1 MRSIAKLSFI
11 LLLLTGCI
19 NKKITE
25 SEVFNPIKEYELI
38 SDFSFENKLI
48 EKNDST
54 EIETWFLTKPDAR
67 FNLIYI
73 SGNGSNIRSAIPFFN
88 SLGKQSNLNIFSF
101 NYSGYGLSTG
111 TPSISGIVDDARLAI
126 QYFSS
131 IKNNS
136 LPTILMGYSLGGFV
150 ALQVGNSE
158 YIDKIVLLSTFT
170 SAQELEFYLK
180 KEALPQ
186 IIRPFLKL
194 DVDKNVYA
202 LNNLDP
208 LNSIDKPILIIHGG
222 KDDFIPPQMGK
233 KLYDLSK
240 SKQKYF
246 IEIEGADHRTVLKDA
261 DKSFIVANEIIR
273 FLNTNQTVV
282 SK

>member
-1 MRSIAKLSFI
+1 MKTIIKISIVF
-11 LLLLTGCI
+11 LLLTGCI

-38 SDFSFENKLI
+38 PDFTFNRTLLN
-48 EKNDST
+48 KNDST
-54 EIETWFLTKPDAR
+54 QLETWFLTESNAE
-67 FNLIYI
+67 FNLIYF

-88 SLGKQSNLNIFSF
+88 ALGNQGNLNIFSF

-111 TPSISGIVDDARLAI
+111 VPSISGIIDDAKFVI
-126 QYFSS
+126 QYFST
-131 IKNNS
+131 IKNNN

-150 ALQVGNSE
+150 ALQLSTSE

-170 SAQELEFYLK
+170 SAEELETYLK

-186 IIRPFLKL
+186 IIRPFLRI
-194 DVDKNVYA
+194 DIDKNVYT
-202 LNNLDP
+202 LNNLIS
-208 LNSIDKPILIIHGG
+208 LNNIDKPILIIHGG
-222 KDDFIPPQMGK
+222 KDDFIPPLMGR

-240 SKQKYF
+240 SEQKYF
-246 IEIEGADHRTVLKDA
+246 IEIEGADHRTILKDK
-261 DKSFIVANEIIR
+261 DKSSIAATEIIQFLR
-273 FLNTNQTVV
+273 FNQIV